1 MGVIQMAS
9 AVAHNN
15 QNELDFIH
23 PPRALAALIEKIVKR
38 GSLSF
43 FDSRTGQK
51 MRFGDGIGPE
61 VEIGVT
67 AAGAA
72 RIAANSDLA
81 LGEAYMDG
89 SLTILAGDVRSLFD
103 VIFLN
108 QEAVAFS
115 RTTAGAL
122 KLRLMRAMQ
131 QANNRVA
138 SRRNVAHHYD
148 LSAELY
154 RLFLDDDLQ
163 YSCAYFAAPGCS
175 LEEAQLAKKQHLIG
189 KLLLED
195 GQSVLDIGCG
205 WGGMALEIA
214 RSADVDVQG
223 ITLSEEQLAIAT
235 QRGAATKASFS
246 LTDYRDA
253 TGTFDRII
261 SVGMFEHVGVP
272 NYDAFFQKIASLLAD
287 DGVAVIH
294 SIGRKDG
301 PDITNAWIA
310 KYIFPGGYIPAL
322 SEVLPAIERAGLW
335 ITDVEILR
343 LHYAETLRHWFE
355 RFMEHREEIA
365 ALYDERFCRMW
376 EFYLATSE
384 SAFRSQGH
392 MNFQIQLA
400 KRVDT
405 VPLTRDYISDHDRKA
420 IHLETDRSLANGR
433 HLSLV

>member
-1 MGVIQMAS
+1 M
-9 AVAHNN
+9 
-15 QNELDFIH
+15 LDKTI
-23 PPRALAALIEKIVKR
+23 RR
-38 GSLSF
+38 GSLAF
-43 FDSRTGQK
+43 YDSGTGQI
-51 MRFGDGIGPE
+51 MRFGDGSGAEVVIG
-61 VEIGVT
+61 IT

-72 RIAANSDLA
+72 KIAANPDLA

-89 SLTILAGDVRSLFD
+89 SLTILRGDIRALFD

-108 QEAVAFS
+108 QEAVEMS
-115 RTTAGAL
+115 QTSAGAL
-122 KLRLMRAMQ
+122 KLKLLRAMQ
-131 QANNRVA
+131 QANTRVA

-148 LSAELY
+148 LSADLY
-154 RLFLDDDLQ
+154 RLFLDDDMQ
-163 YSCAYFAAPGCS
+163 YSCAYFARPGAS
-175 LEEAQLAKKQHLIG
+175 LEEAQQAKKQHLIG
-189 KLLLED
+189 KLMLKD

-214 RSADVDVQG
+214 RSAKVDVQG
-223 ITLSEEQLAIAT
+223 ITLSEEQLAIAAERSVGT
-235 QRGAATKASFS
+235 RASFS

-253 TGTFDRII
+253 AGTYDRII

-272 NYDAFFQKIASLLAD
+272 NYDTFFRRIASLLAD

-301 PDITNAWIA
+301 PDITNSWIA

-335 ITDVEILR
+335 VTDIEILR

-355 RFMEHREEIA
+355 RFQQHRSAVAE
-365 ALYDERFCRMW
+365 LYDERFCRMW

-384 SAFRSQGH
+384 SAFRGQGH

-405 VPLTRDYISDHDRKA
+405 VPLTRDYITEHDKNA
-420 IHLETDRSLANGR
+420 MLANDDNAKVGR
-433 HLSLV
+433 THLSLV

>member
-1 MGVIQMAS
+1 MAS
-9 AVAHNN
+9 ATALSKSHFDV
-15 QNELDFIH
+15 FVH
-23 PPRALAALIEKIVKR
+23 PPRILTGLLNRTIKR

-43 FDSRTGQK
+43 IDSRTGQTVS
-51 MRFGDGIGPE
+51 FGDGTGPE
-61 VEIGVT
+61 VVIGIT
-67 AAGAA
+67 AAAA
-72 RIAANSDLA
+72 IRIASNPDLA

-89 SLTILAGDVRSLFD
+89 DLTILRGGIRDLFD

-108 QEAVAFS
+108 QEAVEVS
-115 RTTAGAL
+115 QTSAGAL
-122 KLRLMRAMQ
+122 KLKLLRTIQ
-131 QANNRVA
+131 QANNRVS

-148 LSAELY
+148 LSADLY
-154 RLFLDDDLQ
+154 RLFLDDDMQ
-163 YSCAYFAAPGCS
+163 YSCAYFATPGAS
-175 LEEAQLAKKQHLIG
+175 LEEAQQAKKQHLIG

-214 RSADVDVQG
+214 RSANVDVKG
-223 ITLSEEQLAIAT
+223 VTLSQEQLTIASERSAGT
-235 QRGAATKASFS
+235 RASFD
-246 LTDYRDA
+246 LTDYRDVS
-253 TGTFDRII
+253 GKYDRII

-272 NYDAFFQKIASLLAD
+272 NYDTFFQKVASLLSD

-301 PDITNAWIA
+301 PDITNSWIA

-335 ITDVEILR
+335 VTDIEILR
-343 LHYAETLRHWFE
+343 LHYAETIRHWYD
-355 RFMEHREEIA
+355 RFMQHRSAVA

-384 SAFRSQGH
+384 SAFRGQGH

-400 KRVDT
+400 KRVDA
-405 VPLTRDYISDHDRKA
+405 VPLTRDYISEHDNTVALRREDTTPAKRA
-420 IHLETDRSLANGR
+420 T
-433 HLSLV
+433 LSIV

>member
-1 MGVIQMAS
+1 MGVILMAS
-9 AVAHNN
+9 IFAQKTHEVST
-15 QNELDFIH
+15 FVH
-23 PPRALAALIEKIVKR
+23 PPRLLAALIEKTIKR
-38 GSLSF
+38 GTLSF
-43 FDSRTGQK
+43 FDSRSGKTIS
-51 MRFGDGIGPE
+51 FGDGNEPE
-61 VEIGVT
+61 VLIGVT
-67 AAGAA
+67 AAGAT
-72 RIAANSDLA
+72 RIATNPDLA

-89 SLTILAGDVRSLFD
+89 SLTVLSGDVRALFD

-108 QEAVAFS
+108 QEALTVS
-115 RTTAGAL
+115 QTSAGAL
-122 KLRLMRAMQ
+122 RLRLMRAIQ

-148 LSAELY
+148 LSADLY

-163 YSCAYFAAPGCS
+163 YSCAYFAEPGYS

-189 KLLLED
+189 KLLLND
-195 GQSVLDIGCG
+195 GHKVLDIGCG

-214 RSADVDVQG
+214 RSADVHVEG
-223 ITLSEEQLAIAT
+223 ITLSEEQLVIASA
-235 QRGAATKASFS
+235 RGAGTRASFS

-253 TGTFDRII
+253 TGTFNRII
-261 SVGMFEHVGVP
+261 SVGMFEHVGAP
-272 NYDAFFQKIASLLAD
+272 NYDTFFRKISSLLAD

-301 PDITNAWIA
+301 PDITNSWVA

-335 ITDVEILR
+335 ITDIEILR
-343 LHYAETLRHWFE
+343 LHYAETLRHWYE
-355 RFMEHREEIA
+355 RFMQHRNEIA
-365 ALYDERFCRMW
+365 ELYDERFCRMW

-384 SAFRSQGH
+384 SAFRAQGH

-405 VPLTRDYISDHDRKA
+405 VPLTRDYIVDHDRKVPQIQA
-420 IHLETDRSLANGR
+420 DNSLTESR

>member
-1 MGVIQMAS
+1 MTAVQRNQSQTDYCTGLARLVDALELAS
-9 AVAHNN
+9 GADAQV
-15 QNELDFIH
+15 D
-23 PPRALAALIEKIVKR
+23 ALIA
-38 GSLSF
+38 
-43 FDSRTGQK
+43 
-51 MRFGDGIGPE
+51 E
-61 VEIGVT
+61 VF
-67 AAGAA
+67 
-72 RIAANSDLA
+72 RLA
-81 LGEAYMDG
+81 PAEFTSSA
-89 SLTILAGDVRSLFD
+89 
-103 VIFLN
+103 
-108 QEAVAFS
+108 E
-115 RTTAGAL
+115 
-122 KLRLMRAMQ
+122 
-131 QANNRVA
+131 A
-138 SRRNVAHHYD
+138 SRH
-148 LSAELY
+148 LSAQLLPHWQLRVGY
-154 RLFLDDDLQ
+154 DVCGILPSATVSLGGKRHSVVAP
-163 YSCAYFAAPGCS
+163 SCAYFAAPGCS

-223 ITLSEEQLAIAT
+223 ITLSEEQLVIAT

-384 SAFRSQGH
+384 SAFRGQGH

>member
-1 MGVIQMAS
+1 MAS
-9 AVAHNN
+9 TLAHNDPYT
-15 QNELDFIH
+15 QEFIH
-23 PPRALAALIEKIVKR
+23 PPRLLSALIEKTVKQ
-38 GSLSF
+38 GSLAF
-43 FDSRTGQK
+43 YDSRTGK
-51 MRFGDGIGPE
+51 KVRFGDGTGPE
-61 VEIGVT
+61 VVIGVT
-67 AAGAA
+67 IAGAA
-72 RIAANSDLA
+72 KVAANPDLA

-89 SLTILAGDVRSLFD
+89 TLTILKGDVRALFD
-103 VIFLN
+103 VIFRN
-108 QEAVAFS
+108 QEAAAFS
-115 RTTAGAL
+115 RTTAGSL
-122 KLRLMRAMQ
+122 KLRIIRAMQ
-131 QANNRVA
+131 QANDRIA

-148 LSAELY
+148 LSADLY

-163 YSCAYFAAPGCS
+163 YSCAYFAKPDFS
-175 LEEAQLAKKQHLIG
+175 LEEAQQAKKQHLIG

-214 RSADVDVQG
+214 RSADVAVQG
-223 ITLSEEQLAIAT
+223 ITLSEEQLAIAAE
-235 QRGAATKASFS
+235 RASGTRANFS
-246 LTDYRDA
+246 LTDYRDV
-253 TGTFDRII
+253 TGTFDRIV

-272 NYDAFFQKIASLLAD
+272 NYDTFFRKITSLLAD

-301 PDITNAWIA
+301 PDITNPWIA

-335 ITDVEILR
+335 VTDVEILR
-343 LHYAETLRHWFE
+343 LHYAETLHHWFQ
-355 RFMEHREEIA
+355 RFIDHREDIE

-376 EFYLATSE
+376 EFYLAASE
-384 SAFRSQGH
+384 SAFRGQGH

-400 KRVDT
+400 KRVDA

-420 IHLETDRSLANGR
+420 IKFETERLSANDR

>member
-1 MGVIQMAS
+1 MDMAS
-9 AVAHNN
+9 VIARKN
-15 QNELDFIH
+15 QDREAFIR
-23 PPRALAALIEKIVKR
+23 PPRVLTALIEKTIKR

-43 FDSRTGQK
+43 FDSASGTEVS
-51 MRFGDGIGPE
+51 FGDGQGPA
-61 VEIGVT
+61 VLIGVT

-72 RIAANSDLA
+72 RIAANPDLA

-89 SLTILAGDVRSLFD
+89 ALTVLSGDVRSLFE

-108 QEAVAFS
+108 QEAVNVS
-115 RTTAGAL
+115 QTSAGAL
-122 KLRLMRAMQ
+122 KLRLMRALQ

-163 YSCAYFAAPGCS
+163 YSCAYFADPSYS
-175 LEEAQLAKKQHLIG
+175 LEQAQAAKKQHLIG

-214 RSADVDVQG
+214 RSAEVSVHG
-223 ITLSEEQLAIAT
+223 ITLSEEQLAIAA
-235 QRGAATKASFS
+235 QRGDGTNASFS
-246 LTDYRDA
+246 LTDYRDVK
-253 TGTFDRII
+253 GSFDRII

-272 NYDAFFQKIASLLAD
+272 NYDTFFRKIASLLAD

-301 PDITNAWIA
+301 PDITNSWVA

-322 SEVLPAIERAGLW
+322 SEVLPAIEKAGLW
-335 ITDVEILR
+335 VTDIEILR
-343 LHYAETLRHWFE
+343 LHYAETLSQWYT
-355 RFMEHREEIA
+355 RFMQHRDQIA
-365 ALYDERFCRMW
+365 ELYDERFCRMW

-400 KRVDT
+400 KRVNA
-405 VPLTRDYISDHDRKA
+405 VPLTRDYISDHDRKSIRPDA
-420 IHLETDRSLANGR
+420 DRSLAER
-433 HLSLV
+433 RRLSLV